1 MDRLPLWLQEPLE
14 RAGFRTLSQLDAAID
29 GPDDAAAVWRSFPSP
44 VQSLHS
50 PADLLEAVTAARYAA
65 RVRRR
70 RVASADLLALAEF
83 RHESLLRLRGAV
95 VAELPPPLASSV
107 PAGRRRWPTRFKQA
121 LASTEGA
128 DQRLSLER
136 AERGCWAAEVATVI
150 TEAQL
155 PTAEEALLASAPEN
169 VLFALGGS
177 RRPTTLR
184 IRACAWRR
192 VRLWLSEVHGIPWPA
207 HMGHMHDYIQAML
220 AVPCPR
226 TWPTTVAAT
235 LAFYEKIGGV
245 AEEARISTKATWLA
259 TIADAEQR
267 LQGGGYLAAK
277 APLFPRALIASL
289 ELYVMGDHPRYRRA
303 LAWVRLIKV
312 WTSMRTNDLQGLPPA
327 MLGRGPYGPKVVL
340 MRTKT
345 TGPGKQVKTVP
356 IFVDRCCWIADP
368 RWIDEG
374 ADLWDSDDFNFG
386 RDYFVPV
393 PTADYMSVQHKMA
406 DYSSSSAMGFAL
418 LADLLLPAY
427 TVELGW
433 IETAEPLLRHGAH
446 LYWTEHSERN
456 CITSVAAALGI
467 DKSRRDYLGRWQ
479 PAQSDEYVRT
489 AGQVVAAVHAGG
501 GGRTST
507 PARSG
512 LRRGR
517 HPRGT
522 GALPLRAHR
531 DGVLRPRD
539 SHRAPVPRWAHRS
552 PRPPGTAARMPCEGH
567 RASTDPRA
575 RRGIA
580 DHLGPLLGVGDPAAK
595 LPPPASA
602 WRLPLYYP
610 NNVAHYETYNS
621 LDGIDYDAR
630 CKLCWTAGAPAR
642 DGASNSSADS
652 SDDSSSTESG

>member
-14 RAGFRTLSQLDAAID
+14 RAGFRTLSQVDAAID

-50 PADLLEAVTAARYAA
+50 PADLLEAVAAARDVA
-65 RVRRR
+65 RVQRR
-70 RVASADLLALAEF
+70 RVASADLLALAGF

-95 VAELPPPLASSV
+95 VAELPPPLASCV

-136 AERGCWAAEVATVI
+136 AERGRWAAEVATVI
-150 TEAQL
+150 VEAQL
-155 PTAEEALLASAPEN
+155 PAAEEALLASAPEN

-184 IRACAWRR
+184 IRARAWRR

-207 HMGHMHDYIQAML
+207 HVGHMHDYIQAML

-312 WTSMRTNDLQGLPPA
+312 WASMRTNDLQGLPPA
-327 MLGRGPYGPKVVL
+327 MLRRGPYGLKGVL

-406 DYSSSSAMGFAL
+406 DYSSFSAMGFAL

-427 TVELGW
+427 TVEHGW

-456 CITSVAAALGI
+456 CMTSVAAALGV

-489 AGQVVAAVHAGG
+489 AGQVVAAVQGEVAAHLRRPDPAYGEADILEELARFLSKRTVTESCIRETLTALRCLD
-501 GGRTST
+501 GRTDHLD
-507 PARSG
+507 P
-512 LRRGR
+512 
-517 HPRGT
+517 P
-522 GALPLRAHR
+522 ALPPTCPAKVIEPPQILEPDEESPTTSDRYWVSVTRQRSYRRLHR
-531 DGVLRPRD
+531 
-539 SHRAPVPRWAHRS
+539 
-552 PRPPGTAARMPCEGH
+552 
-567 RASTDPRA
+567 
-575 RRGIA
+575 
-580 DHLGPLLGVGDPAAK
+580 LGGC
-595 LPPPASA
+595 
-602 WRLPLYYP
+602 RYYP

-630 CKLCWTAGAPAR
+630 CKLCWTAAAPAR